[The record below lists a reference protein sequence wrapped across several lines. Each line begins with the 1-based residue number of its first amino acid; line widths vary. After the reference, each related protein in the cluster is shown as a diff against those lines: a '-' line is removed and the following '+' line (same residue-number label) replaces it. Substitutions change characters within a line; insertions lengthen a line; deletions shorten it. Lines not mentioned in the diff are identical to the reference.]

1 MREGRKSQIK
11 RIFKKY
17 YIMKQFSKDL
27 GNVSLAPK
35 GKWSREQEY
44 ERLALVYNACDN
56 LSYIAKINVPSGV
69 DIENREY
76 WQPMNA
82 TGYADNNFINLTTE
96 NKNGTIT
103 AYESLEE
110 AVATILPINRRAGA
124 TLSFYNLNSDRLDRQ
139 AEFELWQFNSTDLAN
154 WENKDYWNNVYYNW
168 NVFVGWYIGAD
179 ALKNHVKLPTVGQ
192 YAYAGSNLNDAV
204 LYQCRTNG
212 IWTNTGTKVRNYIS
226 VVVSGN
232 ITIGDNGN
240 WFSDGKDTGIPATPA
255 VDEQLDN
262 IGLQLQQHATEID
275 KLQKQDVSL
284 KSNID
289 SNFETINN
297 KVDNIKTDTDSKI
310 DIADAN
316 LQKQIIGNDN
326 DIATLNTKHESL
338 SKTVQGIAATG
349 GASIGT
355 NVTYDKTNSGLNAE
369 NVQDAIDILNT
380 EKVNNNIV
388 NISNYNFKY
397 TLRDIYVDKL
407 QPVTNRIVIELSDL
421 FLSQVN
427 NLVINANTNYKV
439 GLIKYTKATD
449 TYAVVVSFTDSI
461 NIAQYLSDKY
471 FIIVKKVDESNI
483 ESLDLTSC
491 ISMEYEKSHYIHS
504 FNNLYFV
511 QGMHND
517 GVILGY
523 RRAAISKVL
532 NHEISQYKK
541 FIITANEGYKIRLI
555 AYKGTTPSQVGTNLN
570 SVDLKEYVDFDY
582 FIIEITRIDGLI
594 IYPNELENL
603 VKLTPIDN
611 NVNSNKVAYKAHMLD
626 NVLDSIDSIKV
637 MDFYYG
643 DFTKDDFD
651 NNKKVL
657 HSEIFNLDMSK
668 YKSAIISPAKENTKI
683 ALLRKE
689 KRMNVVIV
697 TYTDSDIDIAKY
709 SNYNDFFITVIKS
722 DKTEITEEEFL
733 TITPI
738 IKLTPIDNN
747 VNSNKVDSF
756 IYIGTDGDDNNDGTY
771 NKPFKTINKALSISN
786 HVVFKK
792 GIYENISIDLSPYK
806 DRPISIQGE
815 IGGKTILMN
824 RKILIDS
831 PVSLYSNYNNV
842 YSKAISGFSNSTTIY
857 QHLINDEDTKIIENE
872 INSYQRGAHYRCDC
886 TKIKKLTIDST
897 HATLTSVLDYI
908 ESEAANNRFYYIYND
923 GILYFSKPKEISN
936 ENCICQTNGLCINAI
951 GNKNIKISNLYFY
964 YGAVSFINVTNAN
977 VEMCIAKYTS
987 NWGCFYH
994 NNSKNVKYV
1003 QCEAASNYYG
1013 SYGDGFN
1020 GDKTT
1025 KNDDDYESNIILI
1038 DCWAHDNND
1047 DGYSTHYNCNA
1058 EIWGGLYEHNQKAG
1072 ITPAQGTHCIAH
1084 NVLSRKNI
1092 NGFYYILS
1100 PTDDDDGIN
1109 GNMECFN
1116 CVAEGNSNDGFLCS
1130 GAKGSIKNSV
1140 LCVNCVSIKNA
1151 NYGYRGNI
1159 RTINCKVNGNSVGDK
1174 TSDVIVQSLTDLK

>member
-1 MREGRKSQIK
+1 
-11 RIFKKY
+11 
-17 YIMKQFSKDL
+17 MKQFSKDL
-27 GNVSLAPK
+27 GNVSLVPK

-44 ERLALVYNACDN
+44 EKLALVYNACDN
-56 LSYIAKINVPSGV
+56 LSYVAKINIPSGV

-82 TGYADNNFINLTTE
+82 TGYADNNFINLTAE
-96 NKNGTIT
+96 NENGTIT

-154 WENKDYWNNVYYNW
+154 WENRDYWNNVYYNW
-168 NVFVGWYIGAD
+168 NVFVGWYVGAD

-192 YAYAGSNLNDAV
+192 YAYVGSNLNDAV

-212 IWTNTGTKVRNYIS
+212 TWTNTGTKVRNYMS

-232 ITIGDNGN
+232 VTIGDNGN

-262 IGLQLQQHATEID
+262 IGVQLQQHAIEID

-297 KVDNIKTDTDSKI
+297 KVDEIKTDTDSKI
-310 DIADAN
+310 DTADAN
-316 LQKQIIGNDN
+316 LQKQITSNDN
-326 DIATLNTKHESL
+326 DIATLNIKHESL
-338 SKTVQGIAATG
+338 SKTVEGIAATG
-349 GASIGT
+349 GASTAT
-355 NVTYDKTNSGLNAE
+355 NVTYNKNNSGLNAE
-369 NVQDAIDILNT
+369 NVQDAINELNAS
-380 EKVNNNIV
+380 KVDNNII
-388 NISNYNFKY
+388 NISNYDFKY
-397 TLRDIYVDKL
+397 TLRDIFVDKL
-407 QPVTNRIVIELSDL
+407 KPVTNRIVIELSDL
-421 FLSQVN
+421 FLSRVN
-427 NLVINANTNYKV
+427 NLIISANTGYKV
-439 GLIKYTKATD
+439 GLLKYTKATD
-449 TYAVVVSFTDSI
+449 TYAVIVSFTDSI

-483 ESLDLTSC
+483 ESSDLTSC

-511 QGMHND
+511 QGKYDD
-517 GVILGY
+517 GVVLGY

-532 NHEISQYKK
+532 NYELSQYKK

-555 AYKGTTPSQVGTNLN
+555 AYKGTTKSQVSVNSNL
-570 SVDLKEYVDFDY
+570 VDLKEYVDFDY

-594 IYPNELENL
+594 IYPNQLEDL
-603 VKLTPIDN
+603 VKLTLVDDN
-611 NVNSNKVAYKAHMLD
+611 VDSNKVVHKAHTLH
-626 NVLDSIDSIKV
+626 NILNSIDSIKV
-637 MDFYYG
+637 IDFYYG
-643 DFTKDDFD
+643 DFTVTDF
-651 NNKKVL
+651 NNDKSVL
-657 HSEIFNLDMSK
+657 HTEIFNLDMSK

-683 ALLRKE
+683 ALCRKVGS
-689 KRMNVVIV
+689 NNSVIV
-697 TYTDSDIDIAKY
+697 AYTYSDIDIVKY
-709 SNYNDFFITVIKS
+709 SNYNDFFITVVKS
-722 DKTEITEEEFL
+722 DRTKITEEEFT
-733 TITPI
+733 TITPV
-738 IKLTPIDNN
+738 IKLTPVI
-747 VNSNKVDSF
+747 SKVDSNR
-756 IYIGTDGDDNNDGTY
+756 IDSCVYIGIDGNDSNNGTY
-771 NKPFKTINKALSISN
+771 DKPFKTLDKAFSISN
-786 HVVFKK
+786 QVVFKK
-792 GIYENISIDLSPYK
+792 GTYENISIDLSSYK

-842 YSKAISGFSNSTTIY
+842 YSKAISEFSNSTTIY
-857 QHLINDEDTKIIENE
+857 QHLVNDEDTKITENE

-908 ESEAANNRFYYIYND
+908 ESEAANNRFYYIYSD

-936 ENCICQTNGLCINAI
+936 ENCICQPNSLCINAV
-951 GNKNIKISNLYFY
+951 GNKNINLSNLYFY

-994 NNSKNVKYV
+994 NNSKNVKYI

-1047 DGYSTHYNCNA
+1047 DGYSTHYGCNA

-1092 NGFYYILS
+1092 NGFYYILN
-1100 PTDDDDGIN
+1100 PTDTDDGIN

-1116 CVAEGNSNDGFLCS
+1116 CVAELNSNDGFLCS
-1130 GAKGSIKNSV
+1130 GVKDLTKNSV
-1140 LCVNCVSIKNA
+1140 LCVNCISIKNA
-1151 NYGYRGNI
+1151 NYGYQGNI

-1174 TSDVIVQSLTDLK
+1174 TSDVIVQSLNDLK